1 MFLLI
6 DNYDSFTY
14 NIYDYFLQLGAHV
27 EIKKNDEIDEIM
39 TRLKFDKDK
48 IKDNYN
54 YLTKMPM
61 DSVSKENVSKIINEH
76 NGDIQ
81 FLKKNNGAE
90 INIYLPII

>member
-61 DSVSKENVSKIINEH
+61 DSVSEENIEKLIHHLNMI
-76 NGDIQ
+76 
-81 FLKKNNGAE
+81 FLQ
-90 INIYLPII
+90 ILH